1 MDARRDEPGRGPEA
15 DGEPEGLAALE
26 ADPRVVLVRD
36 VLRYADLDTNG
47 HVNNAVYATLS
58 ESGRVTYLRERVT
71 PLAPPD
77 IFYVVVR
84 LAIDFTAEAFYPSQA
99 VTASW
104 IERLGRTSMTF
115 GQEIH
120 SGGRLVA
127 RAQAVCLMMDR
138 ASRRPLPLPDAVRAA
153 LAGAVRNPAGEDA

>member
-1 MDARRDEPGRGPEA
+1 MDASEASGGAGPA
-15 DGEPEGLAALE
+15 GSGALAALE
-26 ADPRVVLVRD
+26 ADPRVVVVRD

-71 PLAPPD
+71 PLAPSD

-84 LAIDFTAEAFYPSQA
+84 VAIDFTAEAFYPSDA

-104 IERLGRTSMTF
+104 VERLGRTSMTF

-127 RAQAVCLMMDR
+127 KAQAVCVLMD
-138 ASRRPLPLPDAVRAA
+138 AATRRPLPLPEPVRAA
-153 LAGAVRNPAGEDA
+153 LSGMLRSGDGAQA